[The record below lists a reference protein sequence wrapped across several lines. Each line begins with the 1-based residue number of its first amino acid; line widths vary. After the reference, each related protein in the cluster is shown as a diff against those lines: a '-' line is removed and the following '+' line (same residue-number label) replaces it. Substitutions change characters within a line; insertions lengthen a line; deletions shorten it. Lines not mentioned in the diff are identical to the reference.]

1 MVLVDPGE
9 GELLKVEA
17 EENIPEDGVILD
29 EGEDVKVLVVE
40 KLALEVVLIGCDVLE
55 LEEGPD
61 VVPGGVIELEED
73 DIVELKVGIGDDE
86 WLPLEAVVEMLN
98 ANDEGDELVVP
109 ENCVM
114 DVPVFEIDPKEL
126 AKLEEL
132 DVLASMLEV
141 EINPGVVDE
150 NVIELADEPL
160 DIVAI
165 EEVEGT
171 TLVGVDGASDEKLD
185 PGLVEDKS
193 QELELDIGVIEN
205 VLEDGVIIETEAS
218 WLEDELEVTP
228 GVVENELLDI

>member
-1 MVLVDPGE
+1 
-9 GELLKVEA
+9 
-17 EENIPEDGVILD
+17 
-29 EGEDVKVLVVE
+29 
-40 KLALEVVLIGCDVLE
+40 
-55 LEEGPD
+55 
-61 VVPGGVIELEED
+61 
-73 DIVELKVGIGDDE
+73 
-86 WLPLEAVVEMLN
+86 MLN

-141 EINPGVVDE
+141 EVNPGVLDE

-160 DIVAI
+160 DVVAI
-165 EEVEGT
+165 EEVEGIKLP
-171 TLVGVDGASDEKLD
+171 TLVGVYGAPDEKLD
-185 PGLVEDKS
+185 PRLVDDKS

-218 WLEDELEVTP
+218 WLEDEPEVTP
-228 GVVENELLDI
+228 SVVENEPLDI

>member
-1 MVLVDPGE
+1 
-9 GELLKVEA
+9 
-17 EENIPEDGVILD
+17 
-29 EGEDVKVLVVE
+29 
-40 KLALEVVLIGCDVLE
+40 
-55 LEEGPD
+55 
-61 VVPGGVIELEED
+61 
-73 DIVELKVGIGDDE
+73 
-86 WLPLEAVVEMLN
+86 MLN

-132 DVLASMLEV
+132 DVLASVLEV
-141 EINPGVVDE
+141 EVNPGVVDE

-160 DIVAI
+160 DVVAI
-165 EEVEGT
+165 EEVEGIKLP
-171 TLVGVDGASDEKLD
+171 TLVGVDGAPDEKLD
-185 PGLVEDKS
+185 PGLVDDKS

-228 GVVENELLDI
+228 GVVENEPLDI

>member
-1 MVLVDPGE
+1 
-9 GELLKVEA
+9 
-17 EENIPEDGVILD
+17 
-29 EGEDVKVLVVE
+29 
-40 KLALEVVLIGCDVLE
+40 
-55 LEEGPD
+55 
-61 VVPGGVIELEED
+61 
-73 DIVELKVGIGDDE
+73 
-86 WLPLEAVVEMLN
+86 MLN

-141 EINPGVVDE
+141 EVNPGVVDE

-160 DIVAI
+160 DVVAI
-165 EEVEGT
+165 EEVEGIKLP
-171 TLVGVDGASDEKLD
+171 TLVGVDGAPDEKLD
-185 PGLVEDKS
+185 PGLVDDKS

-228 GVVENELLDI
+228 GVVENEPLDI

>member
-1 MVLVDPGE
+1 
-9 GELLKVEA
+9 
-17 EENIPEDGVILD
+17 
-29 EGEDVKVLVVE
+29 
-40 KLALEVVLIGCDVLE
+40 
-55 LEEGPD
+55 
-61 VVPGGVIELEED
+61 
-73 DIVELKVGIGDDE
+73 
-86 WLPLEAVVEMLN
+86 MLN

-141 EINPGVVDE
+141 EVNSGVVDE

-160 DIVAI
+160 DVVAI
-165 EEVEGT
+165 EEVEGIKLP
-171 TLVGVDGASDEKLD
+171 TLVGVYGAPDEKLG
-185 PGLVEDKS
+185 PGLVDDKS

-228 GVVENELLDI
+228 GVVENEPLDI

>member
-1 MVLVDPGE
+1 
-9 GELLKVEA
+9 
-17 EENIPEDGVILD
+17 
-29 EGEDVKVLVVE
+29 
-40 KLALEVVLIGCDVLE
+40 
-55 LEEGPD
+55 
-61 VVPGGVIELEED
+61 
-73 DIVELKVGIGDDE
+73 
-86 WLPLEAVVEMLN
+86 MLN

-141 EINPGVVDE
+141 EVNSGVVDE

-160 DIVAI
+160 DVVAI
-165 EEVEGT
+165 EEVEGIKLP
-171 TLVGVDGASDEKLD
+171 TLVGVYGTPDEKLG
-185 PGLVEDKS
+185 PGLVDDKS

-228 GVVENELLDI
+228 GVVENEPLDI

>member
-1 MVLVDPGE
+1 
-9 GELLKVEA
+9 
-17 EENIPEDGVILD
+17 
-29 EGEDVKVLVVE
+29 
-40 KLALEVVLIGCDVLE
+40 
-55 LEEGPD
+55 
-61 VVPGGVIELEED
+61 
-73 DIVELKVGIGDDE
+73 
-86 WLPLEAVVEMLN
+86 MLN

-141 EINPGVVDE
+141 EVNPGVVDE

-160 DIVAI
+160 DVVAI
-165 EEVEGT
+165 EEVEGIKLP
-171 TLVGVDGASDEKLD
+171 TLVGVYGAPDEKLD
-185 PGLVEDKS
+185 PGLVDDKS

-228 GVVENELLDI
+228 GVVENEPLDI

>member
-1 MVLVDPGE
+1 
-9 GELLKVEA
+9 
-17 EENIPEDGVILD
+17 
-29 EGEDVKVLVVE
+29 
-40 KLALEVVLIGCDVLE
+40 
-55 LEEGPD
+55 
-61 VVPGGVIELEED
+61 
-73 DIVELKVGIGDDE
+73 
-86 WLPLEAVVEMLN
+86 MLN

-114 DVPVFEIDPKEL
+114 NVPVFEIDPKEL

-141 EINPGVVDE
+141 EVNPGVVDE

-160 DIVAI
+160 DVVAI
-165 EEVEGT
+165 EEVEGIKLP
-171 TLVGVDGASDEKLD
+171 TLVGVYGAPDEKLD
-185 PGLVEDKS
+185 PGLVDDKS

-228 GVVENELLDI
+228 GVVENEPLDI